1 MLLLFIYI
9 SMALGFSFLCSIA
22 EAVLLS
28 VTTGYIAMLEQ
39 EERPSGALLRELKE
53 DINQPLA
60 AILTLNTIAHTMGAA
75 GAGAQAALVFGNTYM
90 GIISAVLTLLIL
102 VFSEIIPKTLG
113 AQYWQSLAPFIGYCL
128 RFLIYLL
135 YPFVKLSAYLTG
147 SLTAGAGLT
156 GFNRDEFAAMAELSG
171 QDGSLVKQEARI
183 LKSLLT
189 MHGVRVQDAMTPR
202 AVIFSLPETMT
213 VQEYY
218 EQHRDQGFSRIPVYA
233 EGEQNNI
240 TSYVLLKDLLLAQAR
255 GEGGEPVGAYKRDLQ
270 YANDKKPLLQ
280 AFDLMVQQ
288 QLQML
293 IVVDEYGGVLGL
305 LTLEDVLETVL
316 GLEIIDEG
324 DKSMDMQ
331 ELARQAWRK
340 RAGEKGLDVT
350 GLP

>member
-9 SMALGFSFLCSIA
+9 SIALGFSFLCSIA

-28 VTTGYIAMLEQ
+28 VTTGYVAMLER
-39 EERPSGALLRELKE
+39 EGRPAGAVLRGLKE
-53 DINQPLA
+53 DINHPLA

-75 GAGAQAALVFGNTYM
+75 GAGAQAALVFGSGYM
-90 GIISAVLTLLIL
+90 GIISAALTLLIL

-113 AQYWQSLAPFIGYCL
+113 AQYWQSLAPATAYAL

-135 YPFVKLSAYLTG
+135 YPFVVLSARLAG
-147 SLTAGAGLT
+147 SLSHGTGLK

-171 QDGSLVKQEARI
+171 EDGSLARQEARI

-189 MHGVRVQDAMTPR
+189 MHNVRVQDAMTPR
-202 AVIFSLPETMT
+202 AVIFSIPETMT
-213 VQEYY
+213 VQAFYDR
-218 EQHRDQGFSRIPVYA
+218 HRDTGFSRIPVYA
-233 EGEQNNI
+233 EEEQNNI
-240 TSYVLLKDLLLAQAR
+240 TSFVLLKDLLLAQAR
-255 GEGGEPVGAYKRDLQ
+255 GEVDEPVGDYKRDLQ
-270 YANDKKPLLQ
+270 YANDQKPLLQ

-293 IVVDEYGGVLGL
+293 IVVDEYGGVRGL

-324 DKSMDMQ
+324 DQSMDMQ
-331 ELARQAWRK
+331 ESARQAWRK